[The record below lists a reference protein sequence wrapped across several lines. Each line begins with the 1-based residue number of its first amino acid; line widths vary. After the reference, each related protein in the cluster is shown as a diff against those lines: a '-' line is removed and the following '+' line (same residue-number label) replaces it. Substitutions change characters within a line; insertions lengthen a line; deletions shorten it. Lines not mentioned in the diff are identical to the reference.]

1 MGYDSGDI
9 VLTKYG
15 LLTIIRSSLLFKNI
29 YLCKNTYNE
38 DVFISE
44 VDIINNIDVE
54 VINLEEE

>member
-1 MGYDSGDI
+1 MGYHIGDI

-15 LLTIIRSSLLFKNI
+15 LLRIIRNSLLFKDI

-44 VDIINNIDVE
+44 VDIINNIEEE
-54 VINLEEE
+54 VVNLEEE

>member
-1 MGYDSGDI
+1 MGYDIGDI

-15 LLTIIRSSLLFKNI
+15 LLTIIRNSLLFKDI

-44 VDIINNIDVE
+44 VDIINNIDAE